1 MKKLKINI
9 KKAALLTCMSALAFT
24 AYSCSNDMSEL
35 NVDPKHP
42 TSMPS
47 ENLMA
52 TGMYQGAY
60 HTYSGSVAGN
70 NFRFFIQQWTE
81 TTYTDETNYNLVT
94 RGQPQLFFNRMYT
107 NTLNSYK
114 TALES
119 LQKEGEVDADIKNN
133 KFATIEIAS
142 ILIWENLVDTFGNIP
157 YSQALS
163 PEKTKTPAYDDART
177 IYNDLIARLDKASAM
192 INTSKAGY
200 GSADLIYSGN
210 MAKWKKFANS
220 LKLRLAINLADVD
233 PAASKAAAESAI
245 NSGVLGSDSDSY
257 KFTFTGGAFSNPLYD
272 DLVASKRNDFL
283 PAERM
288 VNSMN
293 SANDPRRAKYF
304 TPLANGTYSGGQ
316 YGTLNTYANYSHINP
331 IWYPTD
337 GNAKLFSYTEVLFL
351 KAEAAAR
358 GFNAGDTAANLYNM
372 AVQSSMTENGIA
384 AADATAYLTA
394 NPYNAAS
401 WKQSIGYQSYIA
413 LWNNPFAAWNF
424 TRRLDYPVLPAP
436 PASMVGGVPVRMPYS
451 SNEYVVNETNVTAA
465 GTAIGGDKATTKLFW
480 DKN

>member
-24 AYSCSNDMSEL
+24 AYSCTNDMTEL

-60 HTYSGSVAGN
+60 NIYSGSVAGN
-70 NFRFFIQQWTE
+70 NYRFFIQQWTE

-94 RGQPQLFFNRMYT
+94 RNQPQLFFNRMYS
-107 NTLNSYK
+107 NTLYSYK
-114 TALES
+114 TAVES

-142 ILIWENLVDTFGNIP
+142 ILIWEHLVDTFGNIP
-157 YSQALS
+157 YTQALQPTTIKS
-163 PEKTKTPAYDDART
+163 PVYDDART

-192 INTSKAGY
+192 ITTSKAGY
-200 GSADLIYSGN
+200 GAADLIYAGN

-233 PAASKAAAESAI
+233 PAAAKAAAESAI
-245 NSGVLGSDSDSY
+245 NSGVLGSDADSY

-283 PAERM
+283 PADGM

-293 SANDPRRAKYF
+293 SASDPRREKYF
-304 TPLANGTYSGGQ
+304 TLFNGIYKGGQ

-331 IWYPTD
+331 SWYTTD
-337 GNAKLFSYTEVLFL
+337 GSAKLFSYTEVLFL

-358 GFNAGDTAANLYNM
+358 GFNAGGTAQNLYNS
-372 AVQSSMTENGIA
+372 AVQSSMTENGVA
-384 AADATAYLTA
+384 SADATAYIAA

-401 WKQSIGYQSYIA
+401 WKQSIGYQSYVA

-424 TRRLDYPVLPAP
+424 VRRLDYPVLITP

-451 SNEYVVNETNVTAA
+451 ANEYVVNQANVTTAA
-465 GTAIGGDKATTKLFW
+465 TAIGGDKATTKLFW